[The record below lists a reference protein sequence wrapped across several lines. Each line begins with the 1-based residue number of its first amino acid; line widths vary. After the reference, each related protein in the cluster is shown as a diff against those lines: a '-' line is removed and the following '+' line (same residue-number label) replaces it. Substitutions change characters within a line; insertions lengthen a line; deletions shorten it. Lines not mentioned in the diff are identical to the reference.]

1 MGFKTIDLDAPGGY
15 ERYNKMKKTNSVKAA
30 FEDEIEQKNEE
41 ALSPVVEEV
50 KKKAEEESEVK
61 KDDNEKIQN
70 VPEKGPEVKAEKTPK
85 VEEKSTTTQDNIVR
99 TGVVKG
105 VSQLRVRN
113 KPEGDILFLI
123 SENSVVKILED
134 HDGWWFVETAPGRQG
149 YVMKAYIQVRT
160 EGG

>member
-15 ERYNKMKKTNSVKAA
+15 DRYNKMKKTNSVKKA

-41 ALSPVVEEV
+41 ALAPVIEEV
-50 KKKAEEESEVK
+50 KKQEQPV
-61 KDDNEKIQN
+61 
-70 VPEKGPEVKAEKTPK
+70 
-85 VEEKSTTTQDNIVR
+85 DNIVR

-105 VSQLRVRN
+105 VSQLRVRT
-113 KPEGDILFLI
+113 KPEGDILYLI
-123 SENSVVKILED
+123 SEDSIVKILED

-149 YVMKAYIQVRT
+149 YVMKQYIQVHT

>member
-15 ERYNKMKKTNSVKAA
+15 EKYNKMKKTNSVKKA

-41 ALSPVVEEV
+41 ALAPVIEEALQEAL
-50 KKKAEEESEVK
+50 KE
-61 KDDNEKIQN
+61 
-70 VPEKGPEVKAEKTPK
+70 TPK
-85 VEEKSTTTQDNIVR
+85 VEEKSTTTQDNIVK

-113 KPEGDILFLI
+113 KPEGDILYLV

>member
-15 ERYNKMKKTNSVKAA
+15 ERYNKMKKTNSVKKA

-41 ALSPVVEEV
+41 ALAQVVEEV
-50 KKKAEEESEVK
+50 KKQEPPV
-61 KDDNEKIQN
+61 
-70 VPEKGPEVKAEKTPK
+70 
-85 VEEKSTTTQDNIVR
+85 DNIVR

-105 VSQLRVRN
+105 VSQLRVRT
-113 KPEGDILFLI
+113 KPEGDIKYLI
-123 SENSVVKILED
+123 SEDSIVKILED

-149 YVMKAYIQVRT
+149 YVMKQYIQVHT

>member
-15 ERYNKMKKTNSVKAA
+15 DRYNKMKKTNSVKKA

-41 ALSPVVEEV
+41 VLAPVVEEV
-50 KKKAEEESEVK
+50 RKQAKE
-61 KDDNEKIQN
+61 N
-70 VPEKGPEVKAEKTPK
+70 PK

-105 VSQLRVRN
+105 VSQLRVRT
-113 KPEGDILFLI
+113 KPEGDVLYLI

>member
-15 ERYNKMKKTNSVKAA
+15 ERYNKMKKTNSVKKA

-41 ALSPVVEEV
+41 ALAPVVEEV
-50 KKKAEEESEVK
+50 KKQQE
-61 KDDNEKIQN
+61 Q
-70 VPEKGPEVKAEKTPK
+70 PT
-85 VEEKSTTTQDNIVR
+85 DNIVR

-105 VSQLRVRN
+105 VSQLRVRT

-123 SENSVVKILED
+123 SENSIVKILED
-134 HDGWWFVETAPGRQG
+134 HESWWKVETAPGRVG
-149 YVMKAYIQVRT
+149 FVMKAYIQVRT

>member
-15 ERYNKMKKTNSVKAA
+15 ERYKKMKQTNSVKAA
-30 FEDEIEQKNEE
+30 FADEE
-41 ALSPVVEEV
+41 P
-50 KKKAEEESEVK
+50 EVK
-61 KDDNEKIQN
+61 KDDDEKIQN
-70 VPEKGPEVKAEKTPK
+70 VQEKEPDVKEEETPK

-123 SENSVVKILED
+123 SENSIVKILED
-134 HDGWWFVETAPGRQG
+134 HDGWWFVETAPERRG

>member
-15 ERYNKMKKTNSVKAA
+15 ERYNKMKKTNSVKKA

-41 ALSPVVEEV
+41 ALAPVVEEV
-50 KKKAEEESEVK
+50 RKQVEE
-61 KDDNEKIQN
+61 
-70 VPEKGPEVKAEKTPK
+70 TPK
-85 VEEKSTTTQDNIVR
+85 VEEKSTTTKDNIVKLG
-99 TGVVKG
+99 TVKG

-113 KPEGDILFLI
+113 KPEGDILYLI

>member
-15 ERYNKMKKTNSVKAA
+15 ERYNKMKKTNSVKKA
-30 FEDEIEQKNEE
+30 FEDEIKQKNEE
-41 ALSPVVEEV
+41 TLAPVVEEAR
-50 KKKAEEESEVK
+50 KQTEE
-61 KDDNEKIQN
+61 
-70 VPEKGPEVKAEKTPK
+70 TPK

>member
-15 ERYNKMKKTNSVKAA
+15 ERYNKMKRTNSVKKA
-30 FEDEIEQKNEE
+30 FEDEEPITKESIEQKNEE
-41 ALSPVVEEV
+41 ALSQVNIEAT
-50 KKKAEEESEVK
+50 KT
-61 KDDNEKIQN
+61 
-70 VPEKGPEVKAEKTPK
+70 VPKE
-85 VEEKSTTTQDNIVR
+85 DNIVR

-113 KPEGDILFLI
+113 KPEGDILYLI
-123 SENSVVKILED
+123 SEDSIVKILED

-149 YVMKAYIQVRT
+149 YVMKLYIQIHT

>member
-15 ERYNKMKKTNSVKAA
+15 ERYNKMKKTNSVKKA

-41 ALSPVVEEV
+41 ALAPVIEEVRKQVEE
-50 KKKAEEESEVK
+50 
-61 KDDNEKIQN
+61 
-70 VPEKGPEVKAEKTPK
+70 TPK

-105 VSQLRVRN
+105 VYHLRVRT
-113 KPEGDILFLI
+113 KPEGDVMYLI
-123 SENSVVKILED
+123 SENSIVKILED

-149 YVMKAYIQVRT
+149 YVMKQYIQVHT

>member
-15 ERYNKMKKTNSVKAA
+15 ERYNKMKRTNSVTKA

-41 ALSPVVEEV
+41 ALAPVIEEV
-50 KKKAEEESEVK
+50 KK
-61 KDDNEKIQN
+61 Q
-70 VPEKGPEVKAEKTPK
+70 

-105 VSQLRVRN
+105 VSQLRVRI
-113 KPEGDILFLI
+113 KPEGDILYLI
-123 SENSVVKILED
+123 SEKSIVKILED
-134 HDGWWFVETAPGRQG
+134 LDGWYKVETAPGRVG
-149 YVMKAYIQVRT
+149 FVMKQYIEVRT

>member
-15 ERYNKMKKTNSVKAA
+15 ERYNKMKKTNSVKKA

-41 ALSPVVEEV
+41 ALAPVIEEAR
-50 KKKAEEESEVK
+50 KQAEE
-61 KDDNEKIQN
+61 
-70 VPEKGPEVKAEKTPK
+70 TPK

-105 VSQLRVRN
+105 VSQLRVR
-113 KPEGDILFLI
+113 KHPEGDILFLI

-134 HDGWWFVETAPGRQG
+134 HDGWWFVETAPERRG
-149 YVMKAYIQVRT
+149 YVMKTYIQVRT

>member
-15 ERYNKMKKTNSVKAA
+15 DRYNKMKKTNSVKKA

-41 ALSPVVEEV
+41 ALAPVIEEALQEAL
-50 KKKAEEESEVK
+50 KE
-61 KDDNEKIQN
+61 
-70 VPEKGPEVKAEKTPK
+70 TPK
-85 VEEKSTTTQDNIVR
+85 VEEKSITTQDNIVR

-105 VSQLRVRN
+105 VSQLRVRT
-113 KPEGDILFLI
+113 KPEGDVLYLI

>member
-15 ERYNKMKKTNSVKAA
+15 DRYNKMKKTNSVKKA
-30 FEDEIEQKNEE
+30 FEDEEPLIEKIERQNEE
-41 ALSPVVEEV
+41 VLAPVIEEA
-50 KKKAEEESEVK
+50 KKQAEETPKAEPK
-61 KDDNEKIQN
+61 KN
-70 VPEKGPEVKAEKTPK
+70 
-85 VEEKSTTTQDNIVR
+85 TTQDNIVK

-113 KPEGDILFLI
+113 KPEGDVLFLI

-149 YVMKAYIQVRT
+149 YVMKQYIQVHT

>member
-15 ERYNKMKKTNSVKAA
+15 ERYNKMKKTNSVKKA
-30 FEDEIEQKNEE
+30 FEDEIEHKNEE
-41 ALSPVVEEV
+41 ALAPVIEEAR
-50 KKKAEEESEVK
+50 KQAEE
-61 KDDNEKIQN
+61 
-70 VPEKGPEVKAEKTPK
+70 APK
-85 VEEKSTTTQDNIVR
+85 VEEKSTTTQDNIVK

-113 KPEGDILFLI
+113 KPEGDILYLI

-134 HDGWWFVETAPGRQG
+134 HDGWWFVETAPDRRG

>member
-15 ERYNKMKKTNSVKAA
+15 ERYNKMKKTNSVKKA

-41 ALSPVVEEV
+41 ALSQANMDQKFQEAIEAM
-50 KKKAEEESEVK
+50 KT
-61 KDDNEKIQN
+61 
-70 VPEKGPEVKAEKTPK
+70 VPKE
-85 VEEKSTTTQDNIVR
+85 DNIVR

-105 VSQLRVRN
+105 VSQLRVRT
-113 KPEGDILFLI
+113 KPEGDIKYLI
-123 SENSVVKILED
+123 SEDSIVKILED

-149 YVMKAYIQVRT
+149 YVMKQYIQVHT